1 MKIKRN
7 RFFGNFLQEVPSLV
21 PEKRP
26 PKAEITTTLEAI
38 FLMGEIWNVIN
49 RKWRANYD
57 DVTLISLIAKF
68 AKEKPSISSIKQIL
82 ISRKHKQ
89 VKL

>member
-1 MKIKRN
+1 MKIKKIDFSGISFRKS
-7 RFFGNFLQEVPSLV
+7 PSLV

-26 PKAEITTTLEAI
+26 LKAEITTTLEAI

-68 AKEKPSISSIKQIL
+68 AKENTLNFKYKTNTNIK
-82 ISRKHKQ
+82 KA
-89 VKL
+89 

>member
-1 MKIKRN
+1 MKLNKN
-7 RFFGNFLQEVPSLV
+7 SFFGNSLQEVPSHV

-26 PKAEITTTLEAI
+26 LKAEITTTLGAI

-57 DVTLISLIAKF
+57 DVTLISLIAKI
-68 AKEKPSISSIKQIL
+68 AKENTLSFKYKTNTNIK
-82 ISRKHKQ
+82 RA
-89 VKL
+89 

>member
-26 PKAEITTTLEAI
+26 PKAEITTTLKAF

-57 DVTLISLIAKF
+57 DVTLISLIAKI
-68 AKEKPSISSIKQIL
+68 AKENTLNFKYNTTTNIK
-82 ISRKHKQ
+82 KA
-89 VKL
+89 

>member
-1 MKIKRN
+1 MKLNKN
-7 RFFGNFLQEVPSLV
+7 SFFGNFLQEVPSLE

-26 PKAEITTTLEAI
+26 LKAEITTTLGAI

-57 DVTLISLIAKF
+57 DVTLISLIAKI
-68 AKEKPSISSIKQIL
+68 AKENTLNFKYKTNTNIK
-82 ISRKHKQ
+82 SA
-89 VKL
+89 

>member
-26 PKAEITTTLEAI
+26 QKAEITTTLGAF

-49 RKWRANYD
+49 TSVRDK
-57 DVTLISLIAKF
+57 K
-68 AKEKPSISSIKQIL
+68 
-82 ISRKHKQ
+82 
-89 VKL
+89 

>member
-1 MKIKRN
+1 MKLNKN
-7 RFFGNFLQEVPSLV
+7 SFFGNFLQEVPSLE

-26 PKAEITTTLEAI
+26 LKAEITTTLGAI

-57 DVTLISLIAKF
+57 DVTLISLIAKI
-68 AKEKPSISSIKQIL
+68 AKENTLNFKYKTNTNIK
-82 ISRKHKQ
+82 RA
-89 VKL
+89 

>member
-1 MKIKRN
+1 MNRN
-7 RFFGNFLQEVPSLV
+7 RFFGNTLQEVPSLV

-26 PKAEITTTLEAI
+26 LKAEFTTTLGAI

-57 DVTLISLIAKF
+57 DVTLISLIAKI
-68 AKEKPSISSIKQIL
+68 AKKTPSVSSIKQIL
-82 ISRKHKQ
+82 ISREHKQ

>member
-38 FLMGEIWNVIN
+38 GEKIRRVGKYHVELEIKFFEKFETITMSKNEIVIG
-49 RKWRANYD
+49 
-57 DVTLISLIAKF
+57 
-68 AKEKPSISSIKQIL
+68 
-82 ISRKHKQ
+82 
-89 VKL
+89 

>member
-1 MKIKRN
+1 MKIKIN
-7 RFFGNFLQEVPSLV
+7 RYFGNSLQEVPYLE

-26 PKAEITTTLEAI
+26 LKAEITTTLGAI

-57 DVTLISLIAKF
+57 DVTLISLIAKI
-68 AKEKPSISSIKQIL
+68 AKKNTLSFEYKTNTNIK
-82 ISRKHKQ
+82 RA
-89 VKL
+89 

>member
-7 RFFGNFLQEVPSLV
+7 RFFGNFLQEVPCLV

-26 PKAEITTTLEAI
+26 QKAEITTTLGAF

-57 DVTLISLIAKF
+57 DVSLIAKF
-68 AKEKPSISSIKQIL
+68 AKENTLNFKYKTNTNIK
-82 ISRKHKQ
+82 KA
-89 VKL
+89 

>member
-26 PKAEITTTLEAI
+26 PKAEITTTLKAF

-57 DVTLISLIAKF
+57 DVTLISLIAQI
-68 AKEKPSISSIKQIL
+68 AKENTLYFKYKTNTNIK
-82 ISRKHKQ
+82 RA
-89 VKL
+89 

>member
-26 PKAEITTTLEAI
+26 PKAEITTTLKAF

-57 DVTLISLIAKF
+57 DVSLIAKI
-68 AKEKPSISSIKQIL
+68 AKENTLNFKYKTNTNIK
-82 ISRKHKQ
+82 KA
-89 VKL
+89 

>member
-26 PKAEITTTLEAI
+26 QKAEITTTLGAFFSHGRDMEC
-38 FLMGEIWNVIN
+38 N
-49 RKWRANYD
+49 
-57 DVTLISLIAKF
+57 
-68 AKEKPSISSIKQIL
+68 
-82 ISRKHKQ
+82 
-89 VKL
+89 